1 MLKVY
6 DVYCTCGYENEVFC
20 EEGDFGNCPNCGKE
34 LMRAFNSFNFELK
47 YNPKKDRV
55 AWGNSNYEESQYWRA
70 VKEEKFA
77 TGVTPSHPGSCD
89 HPVTKKEK

>member
-20 EEGDFGNCPNCGKE
+20 EDGDFGNCPNCAKE
-34 LMRAFNSFNFELK
+34 LMREFNSFNFELK

-55 AWGNSNYEESQYWRA
+55 A
-70 VKEEKFA
+70 
-77 TGVTPSHPGSCD
+77 
-89 HPVTKKEK
+89 